1 MSTTPPEL
9 SRIKSVPVPRR
20 MYVSKFQRYGGA
32 AIVVVLAVA
41 VGAGMLP
48 GSIDR
53 QASLEEKRRLERDR
67 LERGSDERASRPP
80 VHEAA
85 RRRHRGIKLVGDGS
99 VRYTSQFAEGVPPR
113 GGFAFLNASGRKTL
127 AKRVPEQSCR
137 QTVVAPQPPSQVSEV
152 TCCR

>member
-1 MSTTPPEL
+1 MSTATPEL
-9 SRIKSVPVPRR
+9 SRIKSVRVPRR

-80 VHEAA
+80 VHETA
-85 RRRHRGIKLVGDGS
+85 RRRDRGIKRVGDES
-99 VRYTSQFAEGVPPR
+99 F
-113 GGFAFLNASGRKTL
+113 
-127 AKRVPEQSCR
+127 R
-137 QTVVAPQPPSQVSEV
+137 Q
-152 TCCR
+152 